1 MSYSYR
7 RSNPYIS
14 LSYFRYSF
22 ENDIQLPILP
32 HGPLGFDLEWRP
44 NFKKGGK
51 KNPVALVQIA
61 NAQFVFLV
69 QISAMA
75 RTFSLHLHS
84 QYPPFTLIFSRI
96 PAVPSLYPRKSL
108 LY

>member
-7 RSNPYIS
+7 RSNPDIS
-14 LSYFRYSF
+14 LGYFRYSF
-22 ENDIQLPILP
+22 GNDIALPILR

-44 NFKKGGK
+44 NFRKSGK

-61 NAQFVFLV
+61 NAHFVFLV

-75 RTFSLHLHS
+75 RTFSLHLRS
-84 QYPPFTLIFSRI
+84 YS
-96 PAVPSLYPRKSL
+96 
-108 LY
+108 